1 MKFEVFEAK
10 TLEDAK
16 AKALEELNVSEE
28 EIISTHEEK
37 KGKLFKGSTVL
48 FKAVKISTVAEFIKE
63 NLKELLENMN
73 IEAQFETNVRN
84 SQINIKMYSDKN
96 NILIG
101 KNGQTL
107 MAIQTILR
115 QQVYNK
121 INVYPHILL
130 DVENYK
136 EKKLSNL
143 ERRLDELKQENTY
156 ITVVANKVASVEEL
170 DNKVIGTVLFDINTA
185 NPAVEINNQLINVSA
200 LLDAFPSAKIQLEGY
215 ADEET
220 GTPEYN
226 QKLSEERT
234 AYVQNLLTTKYNV
247 PNDRIVTISY
257 GSTKKAYTTSLA
269 EQRVVVLRLVF

>member
-28 EIISTHEEK
+28 EIISTYEEK

-48 FKAVKISTVAEFIKE
+48 FKTVKISTVAEFIKD

-107 MAIQTILR
+107 KALETICK
-115 QQVYNK
+115 QIIFNEVGT
-121 INVYPHILL
+121 YPYISL

-136 EKKLSNL
+136 SKQISRL
-143 ERRLDELKQENTY
+143 ERLAKNVAREVGKTKVEVELENMNSY
-156 ITVVANKVASVEEL
+156 
-170 DNKVIGTVLFDINTA
+170 
-185 NPAVEINNQLINVSA
+185 
-200 LLDAFPSAKIQLEGY
+200 
-215 ADEET
+215 
-220 GTPEYN
+220 
-226 QKLSEERT
+226 ER
-234 AYVQNLLTTKYNV
+234 
-247 PNDRIVTISY
+247 RIVHNALTRFKNISTQSEGVGNKRHIVISY
-257 GSTKKAYTTSLA
+257 
-269 EQRVVVLRLVF
+269 QD

>member
-28 EIISTHEEK
+28 EIISTYEEK
-37 KGKLFKGSTVL
+37 KGKLFKAGSVL
-48 FKAVKISTVAEFIKE
+48 FKAVKISTVAEYIKD

-73 IEAQFETNVRN
+73 IEAQFETNIRN

-115 QQVYNK
+115 QQVYNC

-136 EKKLSNL
+136 EKKLSHL
-143 ERRLDELKQENTY
+143 ERNAKRIAREVMKTKID
-156 ITVVANKVASVEEL
+156 VEL
-170 DNKVIGTVLFDINTA
+170 DNMNSYERRIIHN
-185 NPAVEINNQLINVSA
+185 A
-200 LLDAFPSAKIQLEGY
+200 LSDFKHI
-215 ADEET
+215 T
-220 GTPEYN
+220 
-226 QKLSEERT
+226 
-234 AYVQNLLTTKYNV
+234 
-247 PNDRIVTISY
+247 
-257 GSTKKAYTTSLA
+257 TTS
-269 EQRVVVLRLVF
+269 EGEEPNRHIVIRYKKED